1 MGFHRDVRGNRSGDS
16 HLVPCALP
24 RRDALLDEPG
34 FLPHDNQREQ
44 HVAHADDHDLGRR
57 DLHAHRPGLHIV
69 DLLDVPPPDRHPAH
83 PCRHSGHHPLSR
95 PFDPR
100 LLSAVPATRRPVLAL
115 GAIGV
120 VQGLATI
127 GLAFAVTALVVA
139 VVQGHPV
146 LAPSLWLVGIFIV
159 RALLASANELV
170 GSWAGLRV
178 STVLRER
185 LLQAWLARDADSR
198 PEPGRA
204 QALATQGMTSIEPYV
219 ARYLPALV
227 SGSFLPL
234 LAIGTLALVDWPSAL
249 IVALTV
255 PLLPVFAALI
265 GRSTPESTQR
275 RWRSL
280 SALSGHFLDVMR
292 GLPTLAS
299 YGRADAQV
307 DSIATVS
314 RQHRLATMKTLRL
327 AFMSSAALELLA
339 TISVALVAVT
349 VGIRLATGSMPLA
362 TAMLAIL
369 LAPEAYWPIRRVG
382 TEFHSAADGAEALND
397 VLAEI
402 DATTLSPDGGG
413 GALSTP
419 CSDETSVEPR
429 PVVCEAV
436 RYRFPGATTDVLKD
450 VSFILPV
457 GLTVVTGPSG
467 VGKSTLLELLAGL
480 RRPTTG
486 KITAP
491 RSHLVTQRPFLAAG
505 TVRENLTLGNDCTD
519 DELWHVLGVVG
530 LDLMIVTLKLG
541 LDTRLGDDGFGLSA
555 GQRARLTLAR
565 AALSTAPLVLLDE
578 PTAHLDDESARL
590 THKLI
595 QKLAQLRTVVAITHR
610 AELLV
615 LADEHIHLVPRP
627 AAHLDVVL
635 S

>member
-1 MGFHRDVRGNRSGDS
+1 
-16 HLVPCALP
+16 LT
-24 RRDALLDEPG
+24 
-34 FLPHDNQREQ
+34 
-44 HVAHADDHDLGRR
+44 
-57 DLHAHRPGLHIV
+57 
-69 DLLDVPPPDRHPAH
+69 
-83 PCRHSGHHPLSR
+83 R

-100 LLSAVPATRRPVLAL
+100 LLTQVPATRWPVLAL

-120 VQGLATI
+120 AQGLATI

-139 VVQGHPV
+139 VVEGHLV
-146 LAPSLWLVGIFIV
+146 LAASLWLVGLFIV
-159 RALLASANELV
+159 RALLAAANELV
-170 GSWAGLRV
+170 GSWAGTRV
-178 STVLRER
+178 STVLRQR
-185 LLQAWLARDADSR
+185 LIRAWLERDADSR
-198 PEPGRA
+198 PEAGRA
-204 QALATQGMTSIEPYV
+204 QALATQGMTSVEPYV

-227 SGSFLPL
+227 SGAFLPL

-265 GRSTPESTQR
+265 GRTTQESTQR
-275 RWRSL
+275 RWQSL

-299 YGRADAQV
+299 YGRAEAQV

-314 RQHRLATMKTLRL
+314 QQHRLATMKTLRL

-397 VLAEI
+397 VLAEL
-402 DATTLSPDGGG
+402 DPPTPKRDTDDYQMS
-413 GALSTP
+413 ALSNHETLDP
-419 CSDETSVEPR
+419 EALDAPGPLDSPETVDELDVEPFPVVGTSVG
-429 PVVCEAV
+429 
-436 RYRFPGATTDVLKD
+436 YRFPGATTDVLKD
-450 VSFILPV
+450 VSFNLPI

-480 RRPTTG
+480 RGPSDGTL
-486 KITAP
+486 TAP
-491 RSHLVTQRPFLAAG
+491 RSHLVSQRPFLAPG
-505 TVRENLTLGNDCTD
+505 TVRDNLTLGNDCTD
-519 DELWHVLGVVG
+519 DELWYVLGLVG
-530 LDLMIVTLKLG
+530 LDLMVVTLAHG

-578 PTAHLDDESARL
+578 PTAHLDDESAGL
-590 THKLI
+590 AHQLI
-595 QKLAQLRTVVAITHR
+595 LKLAELRTVVAVTHR
-610 AELLV
+610 PELLG
-615 LADEHIHLVPRP
+615 LAHEHVHLVTRP
-627 AAHLDVVL
+627 APNLAAVL

>member
-1 MGFHRDVRGNRSGDS
+1 MT
-16 HLVPCALP
+16 
-24 RRDALLDEPG
+24 
-34 FLPHDNQREQ
+34 
-44 HVAHADDHDLGRR
+44 
-57 DLHAHRPGLHIV
+57 
-69 DLLDVPPPDRHPAH
+69 
-83 PCRHSGHHPLSR
+83 R

-100 LLSAVPATRRPVLAL
+100 LLTQVPATRWPVLAL

-120 VQGLATI
+120 AQGLATI

-139 VVQGHPV
+139 VVEGHLV
-146 LAPSLWLVGIFIV
+146 LAASLWLVGLFIV
-159 RALLASANELV
+159 RALLAAANELV
-170 GSWAGLRV
+170 GSWAGTRV
-178 STVLRER
+178 STVLRQR
-185 LLQAWLARDADSR
+185 LIRAWLERDADSR
-198 PEPGRA
+198 PEAGRA
-204 QALATQGMTSIEPYV
+204 QALATQGMTSVEPYV

-227 SGSFLPL
+227 SGAFLPL

-265 GRSTPESTQR
+265 GRTTQESTQR
-275 RWRSL
+275 RWQSL

-299 YGRADAQV
+299 YGRAEAQV

-314 RQHRLATMKTLRL
+314 QQHRLATMKTLRL

-397 VLAEI
+397 VLAEL
-402 DATTLSPDGGG
+402 DPPTPKRDTDDYQMP
-413 GALSTP
+413 ALSNHETLDP
-419 CSDETSVEPR
+419 EALDAPGPLDSPETVDELDVEPFPVVGTSVG
-429 PVVCEAV
+429 
-436 RYRFPGATTDVLKD
+436 YRFPGATTDVLKD
-450 VSFILPV
+450 VSFNLPI

-480 RRPTTG
+480 RGPSDGTL
-486 KITAP
+486 TAP
-491 RSHLVTQRPFLAAG
+491 RSHLVSQRPFLAPG
-505 TVRENLTLGNDCTD
+505 TVRDNLTLGNDCTD
-519 DELWHVLGVVG
+519 DELWYVLGLVG
-530 LDLMIVTLKLG
+530 LDLMVVTLAHG

-578 PTAHLDDESARL
+578 PTAHLDDESAGL
-590 THKLI
+590 AHQLI
-595 QKLAQLRTVVAITHR
+595 LKLAELRTVVAVTHR
-610 AELLV
+610 PELLG
-615 LADEHIHLVPRP
+615 LAHEHVHLVTRP
-627 AAHLDVVL
+627 VPNLAAVL

>member
-1 MGFHRDVRGNRSGDS
+1 LS
-16 HLVPCALP
+16 H
-24 RRDALLDEPG
+24 
-34 FLPHDNQREQ
+34 
-44 HVAHADDHDLGRR
+44 
-57 DLHAHRPGLHIV
+57 
-69 DLLDVPPPDRHPAH
+69 
-83 PCRHSGHHPLSR
+83 

-139 VVQGHPV
+139 VVEGHPV
-146 LAPSLWLVGIFIV
+146 LAASLWLVGLFIV

-185 LLQAWLARDADSR
+185 LIRAWLARDADSR

-227 SGSFLPL
+227 SAAILPL
-234 LAIGTLALVDWPSAL
+234 FAIGTLALVDWPSAL
-249 IVALTV
+249 IVVLTV

-265 GRSTPESTQR
+265 GRTTQESTQR

-307 DSIATVS
+307 DSIAAVS
-314 RQHRLATMKTLRL
+314 QQHRLATMKTLRL

-349 VGIRLATGSMPLA
+349 VGIRLATGSLPLA

-382 TEFHSAADGAEALND
+382 TEFHSAADGAEALDD

-402 DATTLSPDGGG
+402 DSTTHSPDGADGADCPVSRLEGNVPRNDPGTRDGSDLPEGG
-413 GALSTP
+413 PDEPGGVAVELLPITGRAL
-419 CSDETSVEPR
+419 
-429 PVVCEAV
+429 
-436 RYRFPGATTDVLKD
+436 RYRFPGTTNDVLKD
-450 VSFILPV
+450 VTFSLPI
-457 GLTVVTGPSG
+457 GLTVVTGLSG

-480 RRPTTG
+480 RRPTAGTL
-486 KITAP
+486 IAP
-491 RSHLVTQRPFLAAG
+491 RSHLITQRPFLAAG
-505 TVRENLTLGNDCTD
+505 TVRDNLTLGNDCND
-519 DELWHVLGVVG
+519 EELWHVLGIVG
-530 LDLMIVTLKLG
+530 LDLMVVTLEHG

-555 GQRARLTLAR
+555 GQRASLTLAR
-565 AALSTAPLVLLDE
+565 AALSTAQLVLLDE
-578 PTAHLDDESARL
+578 PTAHLDPDSAGL
-590 THKLI
+590 AHQLI
-595 QKLAQLRTVVAITHR
+595 QQLAELRTVVAVTHR
-610 AELLV
+610 PELLA
-615 LADEHIHLVPRP
+615 LADQHIHLGERLSDP
-627 AAHLDVVL
+627 APNLAAGL

>member
-1 MGFHRDVRGNRSGDS
+1 
-16 HLVPCALP
+16 
-24 RRDALLDEPG
+24 
-34 FLPHDNQREQ
+34 
-44 HVAHADDHDLGRR
+44 
-57 DLHAHRPGLHIV
+57 
-69 DLLDVPPPDRHPAH
+69 
-83 PCRHSGHHPLSR
+83 
-95 PFDPR
+95 
-100 LLSAVPATRRPVLAL
+100 VLAL

-159 RALLASANELV
+159 RALLTSANELV

-185 LLQAWLARDADSR
+185 LIQAWLARDADSR
-198 PEPGRA
+198 PERGRA

-234 LAIGTLALVDWPSAL
+234 LAIGALALVDWPSAL

-265 GRSTPESTQR
+265 GRTTQESTQR

-314 RQHRLATMKTLRL
+314 QQHRLATMKTLRL

-349 VGIRLATGSMPLA
+349 VGIRLANGSMPLA

-397 VLAEI
+397 VFAEI
-402 DATTLSPDGGG
+402 DATTPSPGGADGADCAVSGLDGTVTRKDSGAPDGPD
-413 GALSTP
+413 TP
-419 CSDETSVEPR
+419 DGPEEPADAFVEQL
-429 PVVCEAV
+429 PVMGRAI
-436 RYRFPGATTDVLKD
+436 RYGFPAATTDILAD
-450 VSFILPV
+450 VTFSLPI
-457 GLTVVTGPSG
+457 GLTVVTGRSG
-467 VGKSTLLELLAGL
+467 AGKSTLLELLAGL
-480 RRPTTG
+480 RRPTAGTL
-486 KITAP
+486 IAP
-491 RSHLVTQRPFLAAG
+491 RAHLITQRPFLAAG
-505 TVRENLTLGNDCTD
+505 TVRDNLTLGNDCND
-519 DELWHVLGVVG
+519 EELWNALGTVG
-530 LDLMIVTLKLG
+530 LDLMVVTLEHG

-555 GQRARLTLAR
+555 GQRASLTLAR

-578 PTAHLDDESARL
+578 PTAHLDPESAEL
-590 THKLI
+590 AHQLI
-595 QKLAQLRTVVAITHR
+595 QKLAELRTVVAVTHR
-610 AELLV
+610 PELLA
-615 LADEHIHLVPRP
+615 LADQHIHLGERMSHPTP
-627 AAHLDVVL
+627 KLALDL
-635 S
+635 P